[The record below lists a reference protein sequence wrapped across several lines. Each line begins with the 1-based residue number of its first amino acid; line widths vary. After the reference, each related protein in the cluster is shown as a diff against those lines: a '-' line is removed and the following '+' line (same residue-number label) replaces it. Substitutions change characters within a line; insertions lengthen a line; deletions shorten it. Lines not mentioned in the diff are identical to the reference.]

1 MCSPHTE
8 QIGITILFHH
18 VFLYFLKTIYLHL
31 DFTFYVIKLI
41 IPLLGAVFVILLT
54 GSIQSISADHTEPGI
69 GIFKDSTNV
78 NIVDNED
85 SKYKIFMHAVIR
97 NVDGHLITTIEN
109 TAKGAYIP
117 HKITDHVF
125 DTLMGKK
132 EIVTI
137 DNIKYE
143 KVQYAYT
150 PSLEYRSVLLYPIFS
165 EVDFTFEISA
175 EQVNRMHSINQEYG
189 NWKID
194 YCAIFEEP
202 HNHRCIP
209 IFQVL
214 MPNMTLEPGDV
225 VTHYWTILREL
236 S

>member
-1 MCSPHTE
+1 MC
-8 QIGITILFHH
+8 I
-18 VFLYFLKTIYLHL
+18 FLCFLKTIYLYL
-31 DFTFYVIKLI
+31 DFIFSVLKFL
-41 IPLLGAVFVILLT
+41 IPLLGIIFVILLT
-54 GSIQSISADHTEPGI
+54 NSIQSISADHTEPGI
-69 GIFKDSTNV
+69 GIFKDATNV
-78 NIVDNED
+78 NIVDSERSSIPLENVEG

-109 TAKGAYIP
+109 TANGAYIP

-143 KVQYAYT
+143 KVQYMFT
-150 PSLEYRSVLLYPIFS
+150 PTLVQRTIGYYPIFS
-165 EVDFTFEISA
+165 ELTVELEMGEDVYTKMNE
-175 EQVNRMHSINQEYG
+175 EKKNYSI
-189 NWKID
+189 WKIH
-194 YCAIFEEP
+194 YCAEFDG
-202 HNHRCIP
+202 HGYRCIP

-214 MPNMTLEPGDV
+214 MPTLTLEPSD
-225 VTHYWTILREL
+225 TPTQQWTILREL